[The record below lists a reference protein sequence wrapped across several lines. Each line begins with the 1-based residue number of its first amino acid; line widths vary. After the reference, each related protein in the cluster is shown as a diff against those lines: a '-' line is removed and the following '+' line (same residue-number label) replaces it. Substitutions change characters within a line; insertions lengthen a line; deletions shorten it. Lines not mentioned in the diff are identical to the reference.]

1 MRQMK
6 TLALFAAA
14 AAGTVSVAQAATT
27 LVTFGYNNLQGTYTA
42 AGMNAG
48 SFSAVAVDQ
57 GVGGLQTDGSVS
69 RLVPGAGQSKFA
81 AGFKSLATFADFSI
95 NISFARINATT
106 GTGAGSFTAT
116 DALGNTVTGS
126 LAGVW
131 TLQPTIGIAFNGT
144 LSNVNIT
151 PNATFTGTDGSS
163 TNWNT
168 NLPSPAPYTGAL
180 TQLIFNGGV
189 FFTDQNLQNVAT
201 QVSGQ
206 IVPSTGPLALFG
218 LGGLIAA
225 RRRRA

>member
-1 MRQMK
+1 MRQVK
-6 TLALFAAA
+6 TLALVAAA
-14 AAGTVSVAQAATT
+14 AAGTVSAAQAATT

-42 AGMNAG
+42 AGANNGM
-48 SFSAVAVDQ
+48 FSAVAVDQ

-69 RLVPGAGQSKFA
+69 RLVPGAGQAKFA

-95 NISFARINATT
+95 NISFTRT
-106 GTGAGSFTAT
+106 GASTGLGAGSFVAT
-116 DALGNTVTGS
+116 DALGNTVSGS
-126 LAGVW
+126 LAGFW
-131 TLQPTIGIAFNGT
+131 SLQPTIGIAFNGT
-144 LSNVNIT
+144 LSNVVIT

-189 FFTDQNLQNVAT
+189 FFSDTNLENVAT

-206 IVPSTGPLALFG
+206 IVPSTGSLALFG
-218 LGGLIAA
+218 LGGLVAA

>member
-1 MRQMK
+1 MRHLK
-6 TLALFAAA
+6 TLAVVAAA
-14 AAGTVSVAQAATT
+14 AASTVSVAQAATT
-27 LVTFGYNNLQGTYTA
+27 LVTFGYNNLKGTYIA
-42 AGMNAG
+42 AGANNG

-69 RLVPGAGQSKFA
+69 RLVPGAGQAKFA

-95 NISFARINATT
+95 NISFVRLNATT

-116 DALGNTVTGS
+116 DALGNTVSGS
-126 LAGVW
+126 IAGVW
-131 TLQPTIGIAFNGT
+131 SLQPTIGIAFNGT

-168 NLPSPAPYTGAL
+168 NLPSPAPYTGAI
-180 TQLIFNGGV
+180 TQLAFNGGN
-189 FFTDQNLQNVAT
+189 FFSDANMDNVAT

-206 IVPSTGPLALFG
+206 IVPSAGSMALLS
-218 LGGLIAA
+218 LGGLVAA

>member
-6 TLALFAAA
+6 TLALVAAA

-42 AGMNAG
+42 AGANAG
-48 SFSAVAVDQ
+48 NFSAVAVDQ

-95 NISFARINATT
+95 NISFARINATS

-116 DALGNTVTGS
+116 DALGNTVSGS

-131 TLQPTIGIAFNGT
+131 SLQPTIGIAFNGT

-180 TQLIFNGGV
+180 TQLIFNGGA
-189 FFTDQNLQNVAT
+189 FFTDVDMQNVAT

-206 IVPSTGPLALFG
+206 IVPSTGTLALFG
-218 LGGLIAA
+218 LGGLVAG

>member
-6 TLALFAAA
+6 TLALVAAA

-27 LVTFGYNNLQGTYTA
+27 LVSFGYNNLAGTYTA
-42 AGMNAG
+42 AGVNAG
-48 SFSAVAVDQ
+48 NFSAVAVDQ

-69 RLVPGAGQSKFA
+69 RLVPGAGQAKFA
-81 AGFKSLATFADFSI
+81 AGFMSLPTFAAFSI
-95 NISFARINATT
+95 NINFVRINATS

-116 DALGNTVTGS
+116 DALGNTVSGN
-126 LAGVW
+126 LAGIW
-131 TLQPTIGIAFNGT
+131 SLQPSIGIAFNGG

-168 NLPSPAPYTGAL
+168 NLPSAAPYTGAL
-180 TQLIFNGGV
+180 TQLVFNGGA
-189 FFTDQNLQNVAT
+189 FFTDASMQNVAT

-206 IVPSTGPLALFG
+206 IVPSTGTLALFG
-218 LGGLIAA
+218 FGGLVAG